1 MRVVVTR
8 PQADGE
14 RTAQAFEARGHDVLL
29 APLMRVETL
38 AADLSGEWA
47 GVIVTSGNAL
57 AAIEGQP
64 QAESLR
70 TLPLFAVGR
79 RSAAAARGFAAVHS
93 ADGDVR
99 DLVALIA
106 REHRGDTLLY
116 LAGEDRAADLV
127 GELAR
132 AGIRAEMRIVYRAAT
147 ERFPP
152 ILIAA
157 LEAGDVDAVLHYSRR
172 SAEYYLQGAH
182 DAGIL
187 EAALAVTHACLSP
200 QVAEP
205 LRAAGVTDV
214 RIASRPEEAAMLGL
228 LDGQNG

>member
-8 PQADGE
+8 PQADAA
-14 RTAQAFEARGHDVLL
+14 RTAQALEARGHEVLV
-29 APLMRVETL
+29 APLMRVEPL
-38 AADLSGEWA
+38 AADLSGDWA

-57 AAIEGQP
+57 GAIEGHP
-64 QAESLR
+64 QAESLK

-79 RSAAAARGFAAVHS
+79 RSAATAQGFASVHS

-99 DLVALIA
+99 DLVALIT

-132 AGIRAEMRIVYRAAT
+132 VRVRAEMRIVYRAVSAP
-147 ERFPP
+147 FPP
-152 ILIAA
+152 ILVAA

-172 SAEYYLQGAH
+172 SAENYLQAARE
-182 DAGIL
+182 AGTL
-187 EAALAVTHACLSP
+187 EAALAVMHACLSS

-205 LRAAGVTDV
+205 LRTAGVTDV

>member
-64 QAESLR
+64 QSGPLK

-79 RSAAAARGFAAVHS
+79 RSAAAAQGFGEVHS

-99 DLVALIA
+99 DLVALVA
-106 REHRGDTLLY
+106 REHRGGTLLY

-132 AGIRAEMRIVYRAAT
+132 AGHRAEMRTVYRAVSAP
-147 ERFPP
+147 FSP
-152 ILIAA
+152 ILVAA

-172 SAEYYLQGAH
+172 SAENYLHGAR

-187 EAALAVTHACLSP
+187 EAALAIAHACLSP

-214 RIASRPEEAAMLGL
+214 RIASRPDEVAILGL
-228 LDGQNG
+228 LDPANG

>member
-8 PQADGE
+8 PQADAE
-14 RTAQAFEARGHDVLL
+14 RTAQALEARGHDVLL
-29 APLMRVETL
+29 VPLMRVEPL
-38 AADLSGEWA
+38 AADLSGAWA

-57 AAIEGQP
+57 AGIEGRP
-64 QAESLR
+64 ESLKA
-70 TLPLFAVGR
+70 LPLFAVGR
-79 RSAAAARGFAAVHS
+79 RSAAAAQGFASVHS

-106 REHRGDTLLY
+106 REHRGGTLLY
-116 LAGEDRAADLV
+116 LAGEERAADLV

-132 AGIRAEMRIVYRAAT
+132 IGVRAEMRVVYRAVSAP
-147 ERFPP
+147 FPS
-152 ILIAA
+152 ILVAA

-172 SAEYYLQGAH
+172 SAENYLQGARE
-182 DAGIL
+182 AGTL

-205 LRAAGVTDV
+205 LRAVGVTDV
-214 RIASRPEEAAMLGL
+214 RIASRPDEVAILGL
-228 LDGQNG
+228 LDPTNG

>member
-14 RTAQAFEARGHDVLL
+14 RTAQAVEARGHEVLL
-29 APLMRVETL
+29 VPLMRVEL
-38 AADLSGEWA
+38 LDADLSGDWA

-57 AAIEGQP
+57 AAIKEQP
-64 QAESLR
+64 QAESLK

-79 RSAAAARGFAAVHS
+79 RSAAAAQGFASVHS
-93 ADGDVR
+93 ANGDVR

-106 REHRGDTLLY
+106 REHRGGTLLY
-116 LAGEDRAADLV
+116 LAGEDHAADLV

-132 AGIRAEMRIVYRAAT
+132 VGIRAEMRVVYRAVSAP
-147 ERFPP
+147 FPP
-152 ILIAA
+152 ILVAA

-172 SAEYYLQGAH
+172 SAENYLQGAR
-182 DAGIL
+182 DAEVL
-187 EAALAVTHACLSP
+187 EAALAVMHACLSP

-228 LDGQNG
+228 LDG